1 LKCINSPLDAPYDI
15 MPSTVP
21 DTLREARE
29 AKAWSQRQ
37 LGQRAGMPQAHI
49 SRIES
54 GAIDPKLSTLQDLA
68 RVLDLELVLAPRA
81 ALAAVD
87 VVVRE
92 SAQDAER
99 LRLREIVSAM
109 HKAAHTLQAMAGGLD
124 DRVAD
129 AADGLSR
136 LDLSAL
142 SPVMRHEVLA
152 AAAVVDEAVAAH
164 NAPRL
169 ETAIV
174 SLNRVLADARKLATR
189 DAARPAYSLDEEP

>member
-1 LKCINSPLDAPYDI
+1 

-21 DTLREARE
+21 DTLRQARE

-37 LGQRAGMPQAHI
+37 LGQRVGMPQPHI

-68 RVLDLELVLAPRA
+68 RVLDLELILAPRA

-99 LRLREIVSAM
+99 LRLRKTISAM
-109 HKAAHTLQAMAGGLD
+109 YDAAHTLQAMAGGLD

-164 NAPRL
+164 STQRL
-169 ETAIV
+169 ETAII
-174 SLNRVLADARKLATR
+174 SLNRVLTDARKPAAR
-189 DAARPAYSLDEEP
+189 DAARPAYSLDEEL